1 MHLKS
6 YYRDIL
12 ITAGLTSLIG
22 EVYFYPFGTEFRF
35 TAGVIAISFLMLY
48 FSHIPE
54 LMLIPI
60 SGVAVSAFRIFL
72 SIVVRHT
79 SFVTALNL
87 HYPAFFFY
95 LAYAVFLKTGKI
107 KNLLNAPV
115 NFISVMAL
123 ADVGAN
129 FVELFI
135 RHEMSLD
142 YFQDIFTMVIGVGL
156 LRSIITFSLYW
167 LIERYRLLIVKEEHQ
182 KRYAELLQ
190 LVAELKAELFYIKKS
205 TWDLEDAM
213 KEGYE
218 IYRIL
223 STGSESRNSEK
234 IGKRALNLA
243 KDIHEIKK
251 DYLRI
256 ISGLGE
262 LLPEENLEGM
272 RLSAIISIIKA
283 NTERLLKMSGKNVRI
298 HVFIESDPVVKKYFS
313 IFSIINNLVSNA
325 LDAIENKNGFI
336 QIKTCIDSDWVQIT
350 VEDNGKGINPKDL
363 PYIFEPGFSTKF
375 YEDGSI
381 STGLGLTHVKNLVED
396 AGGKISVDSIEGKGT
411 IFKVMLPA
419 TVVFDIGG

>member
-1 MHLKS
+1 
-6 YYRDIL
+6 
-12 ITAGLTSLIG
+12 LIG

-60 SGVAVSAFRIFL
+60 SGIAVSAFRIFL
-72 SIVVRHT
+72 SVVVRHT

-135 RHEMSLD
+135 RHEMNLD

-223 STGSESRNSEK
+223 STGGENRNSEK

-256 ISGLGE
+256 ISGMGE

-283 NTERLLKMSGKNVRI
+283 NTERLLKMSGKNV
-298 HVFIESDPVVKKYFS
+298 
-313 IFSIINNLVSNA
+313 VSMY
-325 LDAIENKNGFI
+325 LLKAIR
-336 QIKTCIDSDWVQIT
+336 
-350 VEDNGKGINPKDL
+350 
-363 PYIFEPGFSTKF
+363 
-375 YEDGSI
+375 
-381 STGLGLTHVKNLVED
+381 
-396 AGGKISVDSIEGKGT
+396 
-411 IFKVMLPA
+411 
-419 TVVFDIGG
+419 

>member
-1 MHLKS
+1 
-6 YYRDIL
+6 
-12 ITAGLTSLIG
+12 
-22 EVYFYPFGTEFRF
+22 
-35 TAGVIAISFLMLY
+35 
-48 FSHIPE
+48 
-54 LMLIPI
+54 
-60 SGVAVSAFRIFL
+60 
-72 SIVVRHT
+72 
-79 SFVTALNL
+79 
-87 HYPAFFFY
+87 
-95 LAYAVFLKTGKI
+95 
-107 KNLLNAPV
+107 
-115 NFISVMAL
+115 MAL

-272 RLSAIISIIKA
+272 RLSAIISIIKS